1 MCEFMKNNINKLS
14 NKYNNLTIEFL
25 ENYLKLEGMKMTSE
39 EKFICTS
46 ILSGKIDLEAY
57 KKAVLSR

>member
-1 MCEFMKNNINKLS
+1 MKEYSKDLE
-14 NKYNNLTIEFL
+14 NKYNNLTIKFL
-25 ENYLKLEGMKMTSE
+25 ENNLKLEGMKMTSE
-39 EKFICTS
+39 EKITCRN

>member
-25 ENYLKLEGMKMTSE
+25 ENNLKLEGMKMTSE
-39 EKFICTS
+39 EKFICRN